1 MWSIKMSS
9 RLFTKTYE
17 SFLGKVAM
25 GVIGVRKALEILKN
39 QGHEPLP
46 IEKGTMSFKVWTSL
60 RTKRFRV
67 PDLLCLKCGKRF
79 EVRSKTKPEISMSH
93 STGDPDRAWDYG
105 LNDEDYVIFVVCMK
119 HDSDPIDWKA
129 VEPVHFAS
137 VGDMR
142 RAYADKRAI
151 LSTSKGREEGF
162 EKRLLWPTKF
172 ASKSGR
178 VVNIDQS
185 SIEVLINGK
194 RRRASLLIKSKGRMT
209 TKLMPLVKKGEEFVK
224 GQAIASVINITKRVS
239 CDRTVGADYYI
250 DLLSSSASRVDRFV
264 AAKALRYFHF
274 PSVLE
279 ALRKKL
285 QDVREEKLVLYEV
298 AASLLEINDVAG
310 RNYID
315 DIISERDP
323 HQIHEVVISLC
334 DISPDKSFPV
344 IKNVL
349 ENADLSKS
357 VRATA
362 AWALGE
368 LGLQEAFDVLVNT
381 FNSLDTE
388 IKREAAR
395 ALFQIYRKHRR
406 PLSNEIL
413 KEFKTTDS
421 KRREGLSWVIG
432 KMLRDELE
440 SYFQDV
446 LNLVVD
452 EDSKIW
458 TSYILGVQDPIN
470 FADKR
475 ELIRMK
481 DEKLF
486 FAVNVLWV
494 ILRSWIWGLEE
505 Y

>member
-1 MWSIKMSS
+1 MSR

-17 SFLGKVAM
+17 SFLEKVAM
-25 GVIGVRKALEILKN
+25 GVIGVRKALEILKI

-46 IEKGTMSFKVWTSL
+46 IEKGTMSFKIWTSL

-93 STGDPDRAWDYG
+93 SMGDPDRAWDYG
-105 LNDEDYVIFVVCMK
+105 LNDEDYVIFVICK
-119 HDSDPIDWKA
+119 KYDSDPINWKA

-142 RAYADKRAI
+142 KAYAYKQAI
-151 LSTSKGREEGF
+151 LSTSKGKEEGF
-162 EKRLLWPTKF
+162 ERRLLWPTEF

-178 VVNIDQS
+178 VLNTDGN
-185 SIEVLINGK
+185 SIEMLINGK
-194 RRRASLLIKSKGRMT
+194 RRKVSLLKRKSGMAA
-209 TKLMPLVKKGEEFVK
+209 KLVPLVRKDEEFVE
-224 GQAIASVINITKRVS
+224 GQAIASVINVAKQVS
-239 CDRTVGADYYI
+239 CNGSVEAGYYI
-250 DLLSSSASRVDRFV
+250 NLLSSASRVDRFV
-264 AAKALRYFHF
+264 AAKALRHF
-274 PSVLE
+274 NLPSVLE

-285 QDVREEKLVLYEV
+285 QDAKEEKLILYEV
-298 AASLLEINDVAG
+298 AVSLLEINDEAG

-315 DIISERDP
+315 DIIRERDP
-323 HQIHEVVISLC
+323 YQIHEVVISLC
-334 DISPDKSFPV
+334 DISPAKSFTV

-349 ENADLSKS
+349 ENAGLSKS

-381 FNSLDTE
+381 FNSLDAE
-388 IKREAAR
+388 VKREAAR
-395 ALFQIYRKHRR
+395 ALLQIYRKHRR

-413 KEFKTTDS
+413 KEFKAS
-421 KRREGLSWVIG
+421 NSERREGLSWVIG
-432 KMLRDELE
+432 KMLKDELE
-440 SYFQDV
+440 VYFQDV
-446 LNLVVD
+446 LNLAVD
-452 EDSKIW
+452 DDSKIW
-458 TSYILGVQDPIN
+458 MSYILGIQSPN
-470 FADKR
+470 NLADRR